1 MPVVDPTLVISIDRT
16 SLSLSPLVFSG
27 TPGVGEL
34 GIVDYAEPAMQPRTR
49 YAASSDYEHGDEPR
63 GWTWQQTI
71 LGWDFV
77 TDATVSET
85 ESRAL
90 VAEVRTAI
98 ARLRYSVTVT
108 VAGAPAETW
117 LCNPGSLP
125 AVPRKRPD
133 LVDNNVVWPLS
144 LPCNPVRTIA

>member
-1 MPVVDPTLVISIDRT
+1 MMVEPTLVISIDRT
-16 SLSLSPLVFSG
+16 SLSLSPLTFSA

-49 YAASSDYEHGDEPR
+49 YATTSDYEHGDEPR

-71 LGWDFV
+71 LGFDFV
-77 TDATVSET
+77 TDASASET

-108 VAGAPAETW
+108 VDGAPAETW
-117 LCNPGSLP
+117 LCNPGTLP
-125 AVPRKRPD
+125 SVARKRPD
-133 LVDNNVVWPLS
+133 LVDSNPVWPLS